1 MHLACAYDGIEIV
14 KLIIQ
19 ASKDFDFD
27 LKATNN
33 VFGKTIWH
41 YASKNGRI
49 EIDKLI
55 IHTFTLNKKYVH
67 VCRIKTT
74 ILVSVGSL
82 TFKDLKNIFSLIF
95 PDQI

>member
-49 EIDKLI
+49 EIDKLKPI
-55 IHTFTLNKKYVH
+55 FFTSILRAKLQ
-67 VCRIKTT
+67 CRQFGSTT
-74 ILVSVGSL
+74 
-82 TFKDLKNIFSLIF
+82 
-95 PDQI
+95 